1 MEPIP
6 IVGAGPA
13 GLSAAITLARAGVPS
28 VVYERAKTVGS
39 RFHGDFEAIENWTS
53 KGDALEELRSIGIEP
68 DFEHARVH
76 EAIFFDAWGRR
87 RRLASR
93 DTPFYL
99 VRRGPEPGTLDRA
112 LEAQALREGVVIR
125 YGTEAPT
132 LREGIVAAGPRRAD
146 AIDVGYVFETPMPD
160 GVFAVMADRIAPKG
174 YAYLLVSRGRGT
186 LACCMFARFREA
198 NGYLARAVEFFRGRT
213 ALEMRNP
220 RRFGG
225 LGNVHWPGAF
235 REGQALCV
243 GEAAGFQDAL
253 WGFGIRMAIVSG
265 HLAARAVV
273 SGRPREFD
281 RLWRERL
288 GGLLAASFANR
299 RLYGRAGDLGYA
311 LLIRRI
317 ARADAREFLH
327 RLYAPRWWK
336 RMIGRLVPGPT
347 PPR

>member
-13 GLSAAITLARAGVPS
+13 GLAAAITLARAGVPA
-28 VVYERAKTVGS
+28 VVFERAKTVGS

-53 KGDALEELRSIGIEP
+53 KHDALEELRAIGIEP
-68 DFEHARVH
+68 DFEHVKVH
-76 EAIFFDAWGRR
+76 EGFFFDAWGGR

-99 VRRGPEPGTLDRA
+99 IRRGPEPGTLDRA
-112 LEAQALREGVVIR
+112 LEAQALREGVEIR
-125 YGTEAPT
+125 YDTEAPA
-132 LREGIVAAGPRRAD
+132 LRGGIVAAGPKRAD

-160 GVFAVMADRIAPKG
+160 GVFAVMANRVAPKG

-186 LACCMFARFREA
+186 VACCLFDRFREA
-198 NGYLARAVEFFRGRT
+198 NGYLDRTVEFFRGRT
-213 ALEMRNP
+213 ALEMVNP

-225 LGNVHWPGAF
+225 LGNVHWPRTARDG
-235 REGQALCV
+235 EALRV

-265 HLAARAVV
+265 HLAARALVA
-273 SGRPREFD
+273 GRPREYD

-311 LLIRRI
+311 LLIRRV

-327 RLYAPRWWK
+327 GLYAPRWWK
-336 RMIGRLVPGPT
+336 SLIGRLRLDG
-347 PPR
+347 R

>member
-1 MEPIP
+1 MQPIP

-13 GLSAAITLARAGVPS
+13 GLSAAITLARAGLPA

-53 KGDALEELRSIGIEP
+53 ERDALEEFRAIGIEP
-68 DFEHARVH
+68 GFDHVAIREG
-76 EAIFFDAWGRR
+76 IFFDAWGRQR
-87 RRLASR
+87 RVRSR
-93 DTPFYL
+93 EAPFYL
-99 VRRGPEPGTLDRA
+99 VRRGSEPGALDRA
-112 LEAQALREGVVIR
+112 LEAQAIREGVEIR
-125 YGTEAPT
+125 YGTEAPP

-146 AIDVGYVFETPMPD
+146 AIDVGYVFETGMSD

-186 LACCMFARFREA
+186 LACCMFDRFREA
-198 NGYLARAVEFFRGRT
+198 NGFLARTVEFFRRRT
-213 ALEMRNP
+213 GLEMVNP
-220 RRFGG
+220 RRFAGT
-225 LGNVHWPGAF
+225 GNMHWPRRSRDG
-235 REGQALCV
+235 EALRA

-265 HLAARAVV
+265 HLAARALV

-299 RLYGRAGDLGYA
+299 SLYRRAGDFGYA
-311 LLIRRI
+311 LLIRRL
-317 ARADAREFLH
+317 ARVDAREFLH

-336 RMIGRLVPGPT
+336 MLAGRLRLRG
-347 PPR
+347 